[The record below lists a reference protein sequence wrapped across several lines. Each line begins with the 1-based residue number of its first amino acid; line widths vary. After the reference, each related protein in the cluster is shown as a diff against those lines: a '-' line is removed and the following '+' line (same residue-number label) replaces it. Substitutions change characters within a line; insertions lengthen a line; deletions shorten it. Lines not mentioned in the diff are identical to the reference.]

1 MGKILTYKD
10 IEEKGGTI
18 NRWNTTPPG
27 ELHPKIYEGDTHCP
41 ASSDWWRI
49 TNVAC
54 PYSADDK
61 RCTDKATIALSSP
74 AYFGYAWSDS
84 MSGGTRNVDNC
95 TVTFPDGYNYKI
107 SYSGASSLAMKVNT
121 TGYNDIV
128 LQYGSNNLKL
138 IAPQNLD
145 GSYSIKKISIKFD
158 KTTTGTFQ
166 AFYGYYYTISS
177 RNYINNFTPI
187 GFSQM
192 INTPT
197 DTISKSGIVI
207 PKMPTDRIYNGVILV
222 IGNPS
227 EFKS

>member
-1 MGKILTYKD
+1 M
-10 IEEKGGTI
+10 
-18 NRWNTTPPG
+18 
-27 ELHPKIYEGDTHCP
+27 
-41 ASSDWWRI
+41 
-49 TNVAC
+49 AC